1 MGEVAYQLRIA
12 DRTAGVPIL
21 IASSVPRL
29 PAAQRIVAND
39 LLVLA
44 APRPHGPGALAALV
58 EQTIALT
65 ARPLAPKEE
74 RTAQAAQA
82 LTWLAALLTGGT
94 PYDELERDAALVN
107 RTLMNPELAGPSLA
121 VLAALGTAASQTAL
135 LDYASAHTLPIEARR
150 TAAAAFATN
159 VSRHGLHLTREEVL
173 RQYDRYNASE
183 TDDAET
189 QQILGQILDIIENK
203 SPH

>member
-1 MGEVAYQLRIA
+1 MGEVAYQLRTA

-39 LLVLA
+39 PLVLA
-44 APRPHGPGALAALV
+44 APRPHGPGALAGLV

-82 LTWLAALLTGGT
+82 LIWLAALLTNGA

-107 RTLMNPELAGPSLA
+107 RTLFNPDLAGPSLA

-135 LDYASAHTLPIEARR
+135 LDYASAHTLSIEARR
-150 TAAAAFATN
+150 TAAAAFATS
-159 VSRHGLHLTREEVL
+159 VSRHGLHLTRDEVL

-183 TDDAET
+183 TADADT
-189 QQILGQILDIIENK
+189 QQVLGQILDVLEQK
-203 SPH
+203 